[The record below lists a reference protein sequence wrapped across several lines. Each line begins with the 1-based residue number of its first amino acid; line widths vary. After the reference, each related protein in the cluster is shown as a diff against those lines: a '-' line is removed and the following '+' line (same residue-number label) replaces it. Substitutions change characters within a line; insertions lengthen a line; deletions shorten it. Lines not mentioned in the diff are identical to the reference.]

1 MPTRIAIAH
10 DYHLLTEALADLVR
24 KSGDYTVVF
33 TAETYDHLLSQFR
46 QAVSPPDVLLLDFS
60 LIRDFDAIAQ
70 LCHRY
75 PSMRV
80 LILSV
85 PSHDVFI
92 TRLGRSG
99 VHGYLLRE
107 SRLDQF
113 QQALRELIAQGCY
126 FPRPPVRVL
135 LPAVAASSQL
145 NNREYNFLR
154 WACSE
159 LTYNE
164 IADQMCVSPRT
175 VDGYREVVFQKMSV
189 RTRVGMV
196 IKAMQQGLVTL

>member
-24 KSGDYTVVF
+24 KSGNYTVVF
-33 TAETYDHLLSQFR
+33 TAETYDQILNQFR
-46 QAVSPPDVLLLDFS
+46 QGLPDVLLLDFE
-60 LIRDFDAIAQ
+60 LIRDFDAVRQ
-70 LCHRY
+70 LCRRY
-75 PSMRV
+75 PDLRV
-80 LILSV
+80 LVLSL
-85 PSHDVFI
+85 PSHDVFL

-99 VHGYLLRE
+99 VHGYLLRD
-107 SRLDQF
+107 SRFDQF
-113 QQALRELIAQGCY
+113 QQALRELTTHGFY
-126 FPRPPVRVL
+126 FPKPPARLL

>member
-24 KSGDYTVVF
+24 KSGDYSIVF
-33 TAETYDHLLSQFR
+33 TAETYDHVLNQLR
-46 QAVSPPDVLLLDFS
+46 QVVPPPDVLLLDMS
-60 LIRDFDAIAQ
+60 LIRNFDAVTQ
-70 LCHRY
+70 LCRRY
-75 PSMRV
+75 PSLRV
-80 LILSV
+80 LVLSV
-85 PSHDVFI
+85 PSHDVFVARI
-92 TRLGRSG
+92 ERLG
-99 VHGYLLRE
+99 VHGYLLRQ
-107 SRLDQF
+107 SRPEQF
-113 QQALRELIAQGCY
+113 QQALRELITTGSY
-126 FPRPPVRVL
+126 FPKPSARVL
-135 LPAVAASSQL
+135 LPSVANSSQL

-196 IKAMQQGLVTL
+196 IKAMQEGLVTL

>member
-1 MPTRIAIAH
+1 MSTRIAIAH

-24 KSGDYTVVF
+24 KSGDYTVTS

-46 QAVSPPDVLLLDFS
+46 QAASPPDVLLLDLS
-60 LIRDFDAIAQ
+60 VIRDFDAITH
-70 LCHRY
+70 LCQRY
-75 PSMRV
+75 PAMRV
-80 LILSV
+80 LILSI
-85 PSHDVFI
+85 PSHDIFI
-92 TRLGRSG
+92 ARLGRSG

-113 QQALRELIAQGCY
+113 QQALRELIVQGCY
-126 FPRPPVRVL
+126 FPKPPVRVL

>member
-24 KSGDYTVVF
+24 KSGDYTVSC
-33 TAETYDHLLSQFR
+33 TAETYDQVLNQFR
-46 QAVSPPDVLLLDFS
+46 QGLPDVLLLDFS
-60 LIRDFDAIAQ
+60 LIRNFDAVRQ
-70 LCHRY
+70 LCRRY
-75 PSMRV
+75 PALRV
-80 LILSV
+80 LVLSL

-92 TRLGRSG
+92 TRLGSSG
-99 VHGYLLRE
+99 VHGYLLRD
-107 SRLDQF
+107 SRFDQF
-113 QQALRELIAQGCY
+113 QQALRELITHGFY
-126 FPRPPVRVL
+126 FPKPPVRLL
-135 LPAVAASSQL
+135 LPAVATSSQL